1 MRFPIDTSGLAFMA
15 ASGARPVTDFETKQ
29 QRVDVN
35 GELLFNLQVVALD
48 ADGAQI
54 LTVRVVGDPGVGQ
67 GAMLLLEG
75 LVAMPWTMG
84 DRSGVSFRAERVKST
99 GVAPGMASG
108 PRAVEKPEKAAA

>member
-1 MRFPIDTSGLAFMA
+1 MKLPIDTSGMTFMA
-15 ASGARPVTDFETKQ
+15 AAGARPVTDFETKQ

-48 ADGAQI
+48 GEGAQI

-67 GAMLLLEG
+67 GALLQLEE

-84 DRSGVSFRAERVKST
+84 DRSGVSFRVERVKSI
-99 GVAPGMASG
+99 GSAMGAGSG
-108 PRAVEKPEKAAA
+108 PRSVEKAAA